1 MEKEFKNGDVVKV
14 IDDGGRLKGLGKLVK
29 AGDKGSLR
37 WVGRYVKVGSK
48 GTVVDVVN
56 QDSIL
61 VDFGLKKFYVSSRE
75 IELVMREV

>member
-1 MEKEFKNGDVVKV
+1 MEKKFKNGDIVRVTN
-14 IDDGGRLKGLGKLVK
+14 
-29 AGDKGSLR
+29 DKGSLR

-48 GTVVDVVN
+48 GTVVDVIN

-75 IELVMREV
+75 IELVRRDINE

>member
-1 MEKEFKNGDVVKV
+1 MEKKFKNGDIVKV
-14 IDDGGRLKGLGKLVK
+14 TN
-29 AGDKGSLR
+29 DKGSLR

-48 GTVVDVVN
+48 GTVVNVVN

-75 IELVMREV
+75 IELVMRKV

>member
-1 MEKEFKNGDVVKV
+1 MEKKFKNGDIVR
-14 IDDGGRLKGLGKLVK
+14 ITN
-29 AGDKGSLR
+29 DKGSLR

-75 IELVMREV
+75 IELVRRDINE

>member
-1 MEKEFKNGDVVKV
+1 MEKKFKNGDIVKV
-14 IDDGGRLKGLGKLVK
+14 TNN
-29 AGDKGSLR
+29 KGSLK
-37 WVGRYVKVGSK
+37 WVGKYVKVGSK

-75 IELVMREV
+75 IELIMRKEK

>member
-1 MEKEFKNGDVVKV
+1 MEKKFKNGDIVKV
-14 IDDGGRLKGLGKLVK
+14 TN
-29 AGDKGSLR
+29 DKGSLR

-75 IELVMREV
+75 IELV

>member
-1 MEKEFKNGDVVKV
+1 MEKKFKNGDIVKV
-14 IDDGGRLKGLGKLVK
+14 TN
-29 AGDKGSLR
+29 DKGSLR

-61 VDFGLKKFYVSSRE
+61 VDFGLKKFYVRSRE
-75 IELVMREV
+75 IELVRRDINE

>member
-1 MEKEFKNGDVVKV
+1 MEKKFKNGDIVR
-14 IDDGGRLKGLGKLVK
+14 ITN
-29 AGDKGSLR
+29 DKGSLR

>member
-1 MEKEFKNGDVVKV
+1 MEKKFKNGDIVKV
-14 IDDGGRLKGLGKLVK
+14 TNN
-29 AGDKGSLR
+29 KGSLR

-75 IELVMREV
+75 IELIMRKV

>member
-1 MEKEFKNGDVVKV
+1 MEKKFKNGDIVKV
-14 IDDGGRLKGLGKLVK
+14 TNN
-29 AGDKGSLR
+29 KGSLR

-75 IELVMREV
+75 IELV